1 MFSVYCCPVDDL
13 LRTDAGELGT
23 SGELVTVLSRS
34 MSAILNLDTGSQKHT
49 TCIPSNDCD
58 ICKQCTQTHT
68 ILIQGVY
75 VRSPIITINALI
87 LIITSRDI

>member
-34 MSAILNLDTGSQKHT
+34 MSAILNPDTGSQKQT
-49 TCIPSNDCD
+49 TCIPSNYCD
-58 ICKQCTQTHT
+58 ICKQCIQTHT

-75 VRSPIITINALI
+75 IRSNHYNQCTYI
-87 LIITSRDI
+87 DYYK